1 MFSMR
6 VFFATVLGSSRGMP
20 VMSLTFQRSPRGD
33 IANGCIVSPNTSY
46 NLFFFFMVRWG
57 QDRLMGREIP
67 ESVSTYAY
75 DGHHPP
81 LYIQHIKHTPGSQ
94 TCPPNVLLWH
104 GRPLSPAPTLQ
115 NTNILSIIVFPSF
128 FFFFFLWVFPSLV
141 VLFLSLFLSC
151 SLTPITQ
158 RLEVPSTHLG
168 SIHESV
174 PLDRTYRYSEASR
187 SFCHA
192 SRHRRSHVRAPCDP
206 SKMPGLP
213 LFWIFTLNAPV

>member
-128 FFFFFLWVFPSLV
+128 FFFFLGFSFFS
-141 VLFLSLFLSC
+141 
-151 SLTPITQ
+151 
-158 RLEVPSTHLG
+158 ST
-168 SIHESV
+168 IFESV
-174 PLDRTYRYSEASR
+174 PLLLSDPHHSATR
-187 SFCHA
+187 SSFHPFGKHPRICTA
-192 SRHRRSHVRAPCDP
+192 RSH
-206 SKMPGLP
+206 LP
-213 LFWIFTLNAPV
+213 LFRGIAFVLSRLAPSPFSRTCTV